1 MARKQSEWLSDF
13 LSDDDEVAA
22 SPAPTRTERA
32 RGTTLL
38 GRSNAI
44 ARAASREVTQVTEL
58 LLDPDRVRVWPG
70 NARNYANLSETNCRE
85 LLDSLIAEGGQ
96 KFPALVRKI
105 EGDPDH
111 DYEVVAGTRRHW
123 SISWL
128 RRHSY
133 PDMRFLAQVAK
144 LDDETAFRL
153 ADIENRARADISDFE
168 RASNYAAA
176 LKTYYNNH
184 LSRMA
189 ERLKLSKGW
198 LSKMIRVAE
207 LPQDVIAAFGA
218 PSDLQLKPAYALA
231 QMIGQKDLAPAI
243 LAEAKNLAVIQQ
255 ERRNTESPPLP
266 ANQVMKRLLSA
277 QTVTTPVP
285 ASEYR
290 DENGTLILSVTQSPR
305 GALTIK
311 IQPKT
316 GMSRRKILDFVNQAL
331 KKSL

>member
-1 MARKQSEWLSDF
+1 M
-13 LSDDDEVAA
+13 
-22 SPAPTRTERA
+22 
-32 RGTTLL
+32 
-38 GRSNAI
+38 NAH
-44 ARAASREVTQVTEL
+44 T
-58 LLDPDRVRVWPG
+58 
-70 NARNYANLSETNCRE
+70 
-85 LLDSLIAEGGQ
+85 
-96 KFPALVRKI
+96 
-105 EGDPDH
+105 
-111 DYEVVAGTRRHW
+111 AGHFQ
-123 SISWL
+123 
-128 RRHSY
+128 
-133 PDMRFLAQVAK
+133 MK
-144 LDDETAFRL
+144 
-153 ADIENRARADISDFE
+153 DIENRARADISDFE